1 MEMYPAQSSVVP
13 ASSSGGSMKRQL
25 SPELAYAHGS
35 SIPVAKSIS
44 RRPTKRTKP
53 SPATHSQNAQEQS
66 ASISQSMRTTQ
77 GSRVPS
83 PVKVSKG
90 RSVHTARSPGVE
102 GGRNPQPV
110 VFQAIIRVPPPNLPP
125 PTFSGNFDLYG
136 MYLPF
141 LAKVYLPAGATIPDY
156 TAVYD
161 RILASQAKHDSTARC
176 FLAPPD
182 TSSSA
187 PPFGRFES
195 STVLDPMVERPFDIK
210 LGAFT
215 YKKSLTFTPTERTS
229 FQAPDQSTDGPG
241 LVGHTDLP
249 VTCGIKGAK
258 GVFKIRRVWATEDHG
273 STKELFEGF
282 FSFGVCY
289 DSMYRKAGHG
299 NGAAYKFAFWAVRAM
314 KDNTGK
320 EIGLGLRKAMW

>member
-1 MEMYPAQSSVVP
+1 MYRKQQGVP
-13 ASSSGGSMKRQL
+13 TSSSAGSLKRQL
-25 SPELAYAHGS
+25 SPELAHAQGS

-44 RRPTKRTKP
+44 RRPTKRIKP
-53 SPATHSQNAQEQS
+53 LPATQTQNPQLQS
-66 ASISQSMRTTQ
+66 ASTSQSTRTTQ
-77 GSRVPS
+77 VSRPTS
-83 PVKVSKG
+83 PVKVTEG
-90 RSVHTARSPGVE
+90 RSGYTTENPGAE
-102 GGRNPQPV
+102 EGRNLQPVIFHSIILPQPDL
-110 VFQAIIRVPPPNLPP
+110 ASLSP

-141 LAKVYLPAGATIPDY
+141 LVKVYLPTAATTPDY

-161 RILASQAKHDSTARC
+161 RILTSQAKHDYTARC

-187 PPFGRFES
+187 PHFGRFES
-195 STVLDPMVERPFDIK
+195 STVLDPMVERPLDIT

-215 YKKSLTFTPTERTS
+215 YKKALTYTPTERTS
-229 FQAPDQSTDGPG
+229 FQAPEQSTVGPG
-241 LVGHTDLP
+241 LVGHTGLP
-249 VTCGIKGAK
+249 VTCGIKSAK
-258 GVFKIRRVWATEDHG
+258 GVFKIKRVWATEEHG

-282 FSFGVCY
+282 FSFSVCY

-299 NGAAYKFAFWAVRAM
+299 NGAKYKFAFWGVRAM

-320 EIGLGLRKAMW
+320 EIGLGPRKAMW